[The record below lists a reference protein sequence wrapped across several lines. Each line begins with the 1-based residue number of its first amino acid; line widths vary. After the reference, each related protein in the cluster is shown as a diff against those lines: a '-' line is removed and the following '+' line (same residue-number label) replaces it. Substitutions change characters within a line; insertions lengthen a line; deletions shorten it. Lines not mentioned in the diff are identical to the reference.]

1 MSIVVVRRAR
11 YGMVIFAVATVAVI
25 LFLARAA
32 LTPFLLG
39 GVLAYALAPLVERLA
54 RAMPFYG
61 TRCEL
66 ARILSIVLVYLAG
79 LGTLILA
86 GFLIIPGLIAE
97 GSNFIDNIP
106 TYTEDAQERF
116 REWNRMYR
124 ERVPLEVQARINTFA
139 QRFGQS
145 IGTFAGGALGGTFR
159 VTRTLFSVMLG
170 YIIIPFWLFY
180 VLKDRHRIGPA
191 IESWFPPAI
200 RDDVGNCI
208 EIVRRVLGSYIRAQ
222 LTLGLFVGTMT
233 TLGLFLLG
241 VDGFIFLGLVAGL
254 TEMVPVIGPIL
265 GAIPALIVVL
275 ATDPAKFWLV
285 LLFYVAV
292 QQVENAVLVPRIQG
306 DAVEL
311 HPAVIIVLLVVAQ
324 QLAGF
329 FGMLIVVPLAALG
342 RDLYT
347 YIHRR
352 LLERE
357 AEMIAAQQE
366 PASSPDALS
375 R

>member
-1 MSIVVVRRAR
+1 MSIMAIRRTR
-11 YGMVIFAVATVAVI
+11 YAMVIFAVAAVAVI

-39 GVLAYALAPLVERLA
+39 GVLAYAMAPLVEKLA
-54 RAMPFYG
+54 RAMPFYR
-61 TRCEL
+61 TRYEL
-66 ARILSIVLVYLAG
+66 ARTLSILLVYIAG
-79 LGTLILA
+79 LGSLILA

-97 GSNFIDNIP
+97 GSDFIDNIP
-106 TYTEDAQERF
+106 RYSEEAQERF

-124 ERVPLEVQARINTFA
+124 ERVPPEVQERINTFA

-145 IGTFAGGALGGTFR
+145 IGSFASGALGGTFR

-170 YIIIPFWLFY
+170 YIVIPFWLFY

-222 LTLGLFVGTMT
+222 LTLGLFVGTIT

-254 TEMVPVIGPIL
+254 TELIPVIGPIL

-275 ATDPAKFWLV
+275 ATDPAKFWFV

-292 QQVENAVLVPRIQG
+292 QQVENAILVPRIQG
-306 DAVEL
+306 SAVQL
-311 HPAVIIVLLVVAQ
+311 HPALIIVLLVIAQ

-329 FGMLIVVPLAALG
+329 FGMLIVVPLAALC
-342 RDLYT
+342 RDLFV
-347 YIHRR
+347 YIHGR
-352 LLERE
+352 LKEQE
-357 AEMIAAQQE
+357 AELIGAQQE
-366 PASSPDALS
+366 VSPSSKS
-375 R
+375 VS